1 MNRKFIIAAILIL
14 IIPVFALMAFAAEDD
29 FLSPKG
35 NTGKEIQPGEKIK
48 FSVNL
53 EQLTPEED
61 PEMYGNY
68 TIVFEVFAVDEEKST
83 EDQVVRKED
92 APPMY
97 WDVKENVKIEANYV
111 KDTYSAKYTSVEN
124 LKALNFFAMADDDL
138 ELAKDESY
146 LYMVNVK
153 VLAGPESAI
162 EDVPALEEWFTFR
175 LIPKEEPTEPTTEP
189 TKPTE
194 TSTAKPTEPTTTT
207 AATKPSKPKHG
218 GFDGGEEED
227 DKDAYHGSSDNY
239 LRELSVSGQE
249 LTQTFHKTRMVYFVD
264 LTEDVSSLDVHAVPC
279 DKGARVDIAGN
290 NNLRDGSGKIVI
302 DVRAVNGDKRT
313 YTIYV
318 RRK

>member
-1 MNRKFIIAAILIL
+1 MNRKIIIATILIL
-14 IIPVFALMAFAAEDD
+14 ILSVFAWMAFAEEEG
-29 FLSPKG
+29 FLTPNGYTDIKV
-35 NTGKEIQPGEKIK
+35 QPGEKVE

-53 EQLTPEED
+53 DQLKEYEED
-61 PEMYGNY
+61 FGSC
-68 TIVFEVFAVDEEKST
+68 TLIFEIIAVDEDRTPEDKIFS
-83 EDQVVRKED
+83 EDQIYTKDD

-97 WDVKENVKIEANYV
+97 WDVKEKIKIKPNYV
-111 KDTYSAKYTSVEN
+111 KGTYTAEYDDK
-124 LKALNFFAMADDDL
+124 LKDLSTLNFFARSDNEVKFDDCD
-138 ELAKDESY
+138 SY
-146 LYMVNVK
+146 LYMVDVK
-153 VLAGPESAI
+153 VKAKELTEPDSEETEENEVI
-162 EDVPALEEWFTFR
+162 VLEEAFTFR
-175 LIPKEEPTEPTTEP
+175 LIPKEE
-189 TKPTE
+189 
-194 TSTAKPTEPTTTT
+194 PTEPTTTT

-227 DKDAYHGSSDNY
+227 DKNAYHGSSDNY
-239 LRELSVSGQE
+239 LRELTVSGQE